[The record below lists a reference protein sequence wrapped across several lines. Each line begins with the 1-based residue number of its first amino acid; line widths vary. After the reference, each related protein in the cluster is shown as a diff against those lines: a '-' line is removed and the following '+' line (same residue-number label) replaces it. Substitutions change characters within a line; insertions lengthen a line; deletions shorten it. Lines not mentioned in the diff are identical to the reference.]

1 MSETPLLLVNHNEN
15 VEPVTLQNEV
25 QPAGTSRGDSLARVG
40 IGAVVGAVLGA
51 VTVSLADK
59 VTVENVN
66 NTVKGV
72 GEVVKGTA
80 NSVNNTVKGV
90 GNAVKNVAE
99 NINYVVEDVGATV
112 KGIAKDV
119 NQNVKGIVNVV
130 RGVNEGSNYTV
141 ESTVDAVNL
150 LPEDVSQNL
159 KSTVDVDISDVVGQ
173 QITVA
178 SVYEQP
184 QVAENEEAG
193 IDWYQ
198 HISGKDENSP
208 DPKDWKQVA
217 QALGKSKAYINRIAT
232 LAESGQP
239 LPDQARTEME
249 QDFSAYKQISI
260 ELWQW
265 HQAAKALGKNEAYLK
280 QIAEVAIAFYHST
293 HPTPLPKKAVFTM
306 QQNIRAYREKSKP
319 AIQSQATVA
328 VVAKEP
334 TQRELAYRLRY
345 QKLRERVRQLPQFK
359 NSSIKEVDIV
369 IVIIALE
376 EAINKDEI
384 EGIIVQSEQIKTWK
398 QSMSEK
404 EFKSKAANYIR
415 EVYTNA
421 INLRQNLLKQRV
433 K

>member
-25 QPAGTSRGDSLARVG
+25 QPAGTSRSDSLARVG
-40 IGAVVGAVLGA
+40 IGAVVGAVLGV

-112 KGIAKDV
+112 KGIAMDV

-141 ESTVDAVNL
+141 ESIVDAVNR
-150 LPEDVSQNL
+150 LPEDVSQNV
-159 KSTVDVDISDVVGQ
+159 KSTVDVDISNVVGQ

-193 IDWYQ
+193 IDWHQ
-198 HISGKDENSP
+198 PISGKDENSP
-208 DPKDWKQVA
+208 DPRGWKQVA

-239 LPDQARTEME
+239 LPEQARTEME

-265 HQAAKALGKNEAYLK
+265 HHAAKALGKNEVYLK

-328 VVAKEP
+328 VVPKEP
-334 TQRELAYRLRY
+334 TQRELAYRLISKTARASTS
-345 QKLRERVRQLPQFK
+345 VPPQFK

-369 IVIIALE
+369 VVIIALE

-384 EGIIVQSEQIKTWK
+384 REHYC
-398 QSMSEK
+398 
-404 EFKSKAANYIR
+404 SKASRSKPGNSQCR
-415 EVYTNA
+415 KKS
-421 INLRQNLLKQRV
+421 LSQSC
-433 K
+433 